1 MFVRRNCMSRFWN
14 RSSKRSSASG
24 PAAEGVAAD
33 DEDAF
38 PADEP
43 EGFLTEE
50 PGRNTAVFS
59 EMGRAGASAASYGR
73 TYCSIGTDV
82 DADAWRRRRQRR
94 RALRPRPTSRMITPI
109 TIPAMTPTDRPR
121 WGAGVA
127 EWVGLAVVDALA
139 DVLGVE
145 VEEWEDVEVAV
156 EKVGKVA
163 KVEAGENSLIGA
175 AIFTVF
181 SL

>member
-1 MFVRRNCMSRFWN
+1 MRRFWN

-24 PAAEGVAAD
+24 PAAEGAAAD

-43 EGFLTEE
+43 ERFLAEE

-59 EMGRAGASAASYGR
+59 EPGRAGASAASYGR

-82 DADAWRRRRQRR
+82 DADVWRRRRQRR
-94 RALRPRPTSRMITPI
+94 RAPRPRPTSRMMTPI
-109 TIPAMTPTDRPR
+109 TIPAMIPADRPR
-121 WGAGVA
+121 WGAGVP
-127 EWVGLAVVDALA
+127 EWVAVAVGDALA

-145 VEEWEDVEVAV
+145 VEEWEDVEVAA
-156 EKVGKVA
+156 EEVGKVA

-175 AIFTVF
+175 AMFTVF

>member
-38 PADEP
+38 PTDEP

-82 DADAWRRRRQRR
+82 DADARRRRNEWGW
-94 RALRPRPTSRMITPI
+94 LSSTPWPTCLKSKWKSERT
-109 TIPAMTPTDRPR
+109 
-121 WGAGVA
+121 W
-127 EWVGLAVVDALA
+127 
-139 DVLGVE
+139 
-145 VEEWEDVEVAV
+145 
-156 EKVGKVA
+156 K
-163 KVEAGENSLIGA
+163 
-175 AIFTVF
+175 
-181 SL
+181 